1 MENRGEVCLEE
12 EVDRLRRSGMS
23 VQEISTSLGL
33 EPVWVA
39 EIVEMMPDEESPDV
53 GEGHG

>member
-23 VQEISTSLGL
+23 VREISTSLGL
-33 EPVWVA
+33 QPVWVA
-39 EIVEMMPDEESPDV
+39 EIVEMLPDEESPGAEEDRA
-53 GEGHG
+53 

>member
-23 VQEISTSLGL
+23 VQEISDSLGL
-33 EPVWVA
+33 EPAWVA
-39 EIVEMMPDEESPDV
+39 EVVEMLPDEETPVTEEDRA
-53 GEGHG
+53 